1 MAALTLAAKR
11 RDLKIRFVGIVSRV
25 VPSRLKCVMTDV
37 VRERGGEGEGE
48 GDVVEYWGRVA
59 FSML

>member
-37 VRERGGEGEGE
+37 VRERGGEG
-48 GDVVEYWGRVA
+48 DVVEYWGRVA